1 MNKGNKEGVSAG
13 PGLIVKLATNSEEE
27 QGGEVVAVYVV
38 VNVRVTDPVRYAE
51 YRDKAPDTIARYGGR
66 YLARGG
72 AVEVIE
78 GEWDPQR
85 LVLLEFENMKRF
97 REWYDSPEYTPLKRL
112 RGEVT
117 VTELVVVEGL

>member
-1 MNKGNKEGVSAG
+1 M
-13 PGLIVKLATNSEEE
+13 
-27 QGGEVVAVYVV
+27 AVYVV
-38 VNVRVTDPVRYAE
+38 VNVRVTDPARYAQ